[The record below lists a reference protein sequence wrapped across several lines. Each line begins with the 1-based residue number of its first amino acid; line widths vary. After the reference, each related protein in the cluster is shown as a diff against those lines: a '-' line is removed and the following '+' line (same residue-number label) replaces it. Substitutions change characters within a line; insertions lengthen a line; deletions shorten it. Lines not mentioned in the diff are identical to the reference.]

1 VSNQDFRYRTKGELV
16 EQHVRRRILSGEL
29 APGSVI
35 NQVDL
40 AAELSVSTT
49 PLREALN
56 HLRAEG
62 LVYTD
67 SSRDTRVTALSSDEA
82 VHIYELRMNLDPL
95 AATLAARR
103 WEEHD
108 AKQLRAIA
116 RQLHLALE
124 TSQDDDIIEV
134 HHTFH
139 RALYVASHNDILVGL
154 LDVVWGRS
162 DRYRRFGT
170 ALIPKRSVAERQAE
184 HARLLDAVLARD
196 EARAEAEMR
205 QHVESSLTSMTVG
218 VLGSGD
224 CVTGHMRSDAR
235 GKERK
240 KE

>member
-1 VSNQDFRYRTKGELV
+1 VVVSNQDFRYRTKSELA

-40 AAELSVSTT
+40 AADLSVSTT

-62 LVYTD
+62 LVYID
-67 SSRDTRVTALSSDEA
+67 SNRDTRVTALSTDEA

-95 AATLAARR
+95 AASLAAQR
-103 WEEHD
+103 HD
-108 AKQLRAIA
+108 DGDARQLRAIG
-116 RQLHLALE
+116 RQLHAVLE
-124 TSQDDDIIEV
+124 TPDDDDIIEV
-134 HHTFH
+134 HRAFH

-184 HARLLDAVLARD
+184 HTRLLEAVLAR
-196 EARAEAEMR
+196 EEERAAAEMR
-205 QHVESSLTSMTVG
+205 LHVESSLTSMTVD
-218 VLGSGD
+218 VL
-224 CVTGHMRSDAR
+224 AR
-235 GKERK
+235 EDDVAGG
-240 KE
+240 

>member
-1 VSNQDFRYRTKGELV
+1 MDNQDVRYRTKGELA
-16 EQHVRRRILSGEL
+16 EQQVRRLILSGEL

-40 AAELSVSTT
+40 AAGLSVSTT

-67 SSRDTRVTALSSDEA
+67 SNRDTRVAPLSSDEA

-103 WEEHD
+103 WEEKD
-108 AKQLRAIA
+108 ARQLRSIA
-116 RQLHLALE
+116 RQLHAALE
-124 TSQDDDIIEV
+124 TSDDDIIEV
-134 HHTFH
+134 HHAFH

-170 ALIPKRSVAERQAE
+170 AHIPQRPVAERQAE
-184 HARLLDAVLARD
+184 HTRLLDAVLDRD
-196 EARAEAEMR
+196 EARVEAEMR
-205 QHVESSLTSMTVG
+205 LHVESSLTSMTVD
-218 VLGSGD
+218 VL
-224 CVTGHMRSDAR
+224 AR
-235 GKERK
+235 ED
-240 KE
+240 

>member
-1 VSNQDFRYRTKGELV
+1 VSSQDFRYRTKGELV

-67 SSRDTRVTALSSDEA
+67 SNRDTRITQLSSDEA
-82 VHIYELRMNLDPL
+82 EHIYELRMNLDPL

-103 WEEHD
+103 WDEKD
-108 AKQLRAIA
+108 ARQLRAIA
-116 RQLHLALE
+116 RQLHVALE
-124 TSQDDDIIEV
+124 ASEDEIIEV
-134 HHTFH
+134 HHEFH
-139 RALYVASHNDILVGL
+139 RALYVASHNDMLVGL

-170 ALIPKRSVAERQAE
+170 AQIPQRSVAERQAE
-184 HARLLDAVLARD
+184 HTRLLEAVLARD
-196 EARAEAEMR
+196 EERAEAEMR
-205 QHVESSLTSMTVG
+205 QHVESSLTSLTVD
-218 VLGSGD
+218 VLNREDDRPQS
-224 CVTGHMRSDAR
+224 R
-235 GKERK
+235 
-240 KE
+240 

>member
-1 VSNQDFRYRTKGELV
+1 VSNQDFRYRTKSELA

-40 AAELSVSTT
+40 AADLSVSTT

-62 LVYTD
+62 LVYID
-67 SSRDTRVTALSSDEA
+67 SNRDTRVTALSTDEA

-95 AATLAARR
+95 AASLAARR
-103 WEEHD
+103 YDDKD
-108 AKQLRAIA
+108 AKQLRTIA
-116 RQLHLALE
+116 RQLHAVLE
-124 TSQDDDIIEV
+124 TSDEDIIEV
-134 HHTFH
+134 HHAFH

-170 ALIPKRSVAERQAE
+170 ALIPQRSVAERQAE
-184 HARLLDAVLARD
+184 HARLVEAVLARD
-196 EARAEAEMR
+196 EERAAAEMR
-205 QHVESSLTSMTVG
+205 QHVESSLTSMTVD
-218 VLGSGD
+218 VL
-224 CVTGHMRSDAR
+224 AR
-235 GKERK
+235 EDDHPDPR
-240 KE
+240 